1 MDIRDAFGGGIV
13 IGGLRNMLE
22 IKILICYILSCVG
35 MPITREQVCESLQQT
50 GLVNYFDANTAIDEL
65 LDNESVTQEL
75 TDSEKYLV
83 ISSKGKNSAHELEST
98 LLPGVR
104 DRAVQA
110 AISITKRARYEK
122 ENKVHI
128 QKVDNGYD
136 VTFEIE
142 NKGVRFFTLTL
153 NLPDSMQANQL
164 REGFLNNPGE
174 LYSNVIETLLNNLK

>member
-1 MDIRDAFGGGIV
+1 MDKRDAFAGGIV

-22 IKILICYILSCVG
+22 IKILICYILSCVD

-65 LDNESVTQEL
+65 LENESVKQEF
-75 TDSEKYLV
+75 TDGESCLV
-83 ISSKGKNSAHELEST
+83 VSVKGKNSAKELEST

-110 AISITKRARYEK
+110 AIGITKRARSEK

-136 VTFEIE
+136 ITFEIE
-142 NKGVRFFTLTL
+142 DKGVRFFSLTL
-153 NLPDSMQANQL
+153 NMPDSMQAEQL
-164 REGFLNNPGE
+164 KEGFLNNPGA
-174 LYSNVIETLLNNLK
+174 LYSNAIETLINNI